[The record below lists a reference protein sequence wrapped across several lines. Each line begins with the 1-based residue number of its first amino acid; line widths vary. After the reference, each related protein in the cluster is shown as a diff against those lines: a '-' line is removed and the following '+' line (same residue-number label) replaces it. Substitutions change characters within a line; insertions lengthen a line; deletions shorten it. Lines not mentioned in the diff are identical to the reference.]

1 MANSKIFQISAHAT
15 MLDQA
20 SENPHHI
27 GGYKLAAA
35 TFAGIEHKF
44 GLFLP
49 RFEKLV
55 ATTASTKS
63 SAIHQ

>member
-1 MANSKIFQISAHAT
+1 MTTFNISFPNQTSTHAT

-27 GGYKLAAA
+27 GGYKLATA
-35 TFAGIEHKF
+35 TFSGIEHKF

-49 RFEKLV
+49 RYE
-55 ATTASTKS
+55 
-63 SAIHQ
+63 AINMANLKA